1 MNLQYSWGMLPGEET
16 LPFPCDEFL
25 DVFDG
30 TYFRGIT
37 IHADP
42 ASVFPWLLQMRIAP
56 YSYDW
61 INNLGR
67 TSPRSIMKDQPALMV
82 GQLMMFIFN
91 VVQFHQPYDLTLR
104 VKPHSFGKLLF
115 GDILLSYC
123 ILPIGTHTSR
133 LLVKIKRKFNRGPL
147 GFLMRY
153 FLPWANLI
161 MHRKQLMLFKELLET
176 GRS

>member
-1 MNLQYSWGMLPGEET
+1 MDIQRSWGMLPGEEA
-16 LPFPCDEFL
+16 LPFPCDEFTGT
-25 DVFDG
+25 FDG

-42 ASVFPWLLQMRIAP
+42 ETVFPWLLQMRIAP

-67 TSPRSIMKDQPALMV
+67 TSPRCQLKDQPELQA
-82 GQLMMFIFN
+82 GQIMMYIFE
-91 VVQFHQPYDLTLR
+91 VVQFRSPFELTLR
-104 VKPHSFGKLLF
+104 VKPNSFGKFLF
-115 GDILLSYC
+115 GDILLSYR
-123 ILPIGTHTSR
+123 ILPTGINTSR

-147 GFLMRY
+147 GFFMRY

-161 MHRKQLMLFKELLET
+161 MHRKQLMLFKKLSET
-176 GRS
+176 RKF